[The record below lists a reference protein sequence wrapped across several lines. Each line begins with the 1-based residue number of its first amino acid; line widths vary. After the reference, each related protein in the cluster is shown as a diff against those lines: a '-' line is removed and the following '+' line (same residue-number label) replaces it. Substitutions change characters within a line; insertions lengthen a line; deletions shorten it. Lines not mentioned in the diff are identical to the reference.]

1 MSTQTK
7 YYWQII
13 IIVISIRNSTAIFI
27 CWFLEMV
34 NPKVTMGFNTK
45 SWSKFGWS
53 EGMSLSPSLRN
64 SHNIYIYIYIYLNN
78 PDGILR
84 RVEQWHILSIWS
96 WIYITVYRIYIYIY
110 STYPIYYMYIP
121 CVYIYIYIYILHVY
135 NIYIYIY
142 SIMLYYIIVNKHV
155 YFPQTFPQICSFSS
169 PSHCSL
175 PWSLLR
181 WFLLVVMNC
190 YESMVVSDIMKIYSS
205 A

>member
-1 MSTQTK
+1 
-7 YYWQII
+7 
-13 IIVISIRNSTAIFI
+13 
-27 CWFLEMV
+27 MV

-64 SHNIYIYIYIYLNN
+64 SHIYIYINN

-96 WIYITVYRIYIYIY
+96 WIYTTVYRVYIYIYILH
-110 STYPIYYMYIP
+110 ILYMYIP
-121 CVYIYIYIYILHVY
+121 CVYIYIHIYIYMYIYIFH
-135 NIYIYIY
+135 IYIYIYIYSMYIIYIY

-155 YFPQTFPQICSFSS
+155 YFPQTFPQICSLSS

>member
-64 SHNIYIYIYIYLNN
+64 SHNIYIYINN

-96 WIYITVYRIYIYIY
+96 WIYITVYRIYIY

-121 CVYIYIYIYILHVY
+121 CVYIYIYIYIYILHVY
-135 NIYIYIY
+135 NIYIYILLCY
-142 SIMLYYIIVNKHV
+142 ITLLSTNMSISHKP
-155 YFPQTFPQICSFSS
+155 FPKFAPS
-169 PSHCSL
+169 PRHPTARCPDHCCDGS
-175 PWSLLR
+175 
-181 WFLLVVMNC
+181 C
-190 YESMVVSDIMKIYSS
+190 
-205 A
+205 